1 MVQSISGEFVFMRII
16 EYIIDDEYSGRKI
29 KDFLMRKCH
38 MSGTLLKELKQYK
51 DGITVD
57 GKPRFVVD
65 TLRKNDILR
74 VTIHE
79 SASENITPVKGDFNI
94 LYEDEDII
102 VVEKPPHMP
111 THPSAGNYSNTLANA
126 LMYYWRQN
134 GEEHVFR
141 AVNRLDKDT
150 SGVMC
155 VAKNKYAHAV
165 LCDEIKSKALCR
177 SYMAIVTGDV
187 KENGTVD
194 APIMRDCDSV
204 IKRCVGGTSR
214 AVTHYKV
221 IERYGTYTLLALS
234 LETGR
239 THQIRVHMSH
249 IGHPLLGDWLYG
261 EENHSLFDRQALHS
275 CNLRLIHPVTEKKME
290 FSSDL
295 PRDMKEFLLTQ
306 K

>member
-65 TLRKNDILR
+65 TLRENDILR

-79 SASENITPVKGDFNI
+79 SASENIMPVKGDFNI

-102 VVEKPPHMP
+102 IVEKPPHMP

-187 KENGTVD
+187 TENGTVD
-194 APIMRDCDSV
+194 APIMRDSDSV